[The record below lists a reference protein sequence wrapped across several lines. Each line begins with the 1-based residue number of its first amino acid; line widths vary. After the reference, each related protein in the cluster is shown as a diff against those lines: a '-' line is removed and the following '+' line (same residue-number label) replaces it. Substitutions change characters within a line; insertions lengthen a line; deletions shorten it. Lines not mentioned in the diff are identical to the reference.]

1 MPAVSFDQAG
11 TPSLIKPIQA
21 FRWFID
27 LGGRAGTGW
36 LNTVTQAVPATP
48 VPYSPVL
55 CAPFV
60 KAPTLMI
67 VAPEDE
73 MVHANYS
80 VARQAYELI
89 SGPKQWTDIEGG
101 HFGLLY
107 YPDALFDEA
116 TRVQIEFLK
125 EWL

>member
-1 MPAVSFDQAG
+1 V
-11 TPSLIKPIQA
+11 L
-21 FRWFID
+21 
-27 LGGRAGTGW
+27 
-36 LNTVTQAVPATP
+36 PATP
-48 VPYSPVL
+48 VPYHPTL

-60 KAPTLMI
+60 KAPTLLM

-89 SGPKQWTDIEGG
+89 PGPKQWADIPGG

-107 YPDALFDEA
+107 YPGALFDEA
-116 TRVQIEFLK
+116 SRVQTEFLK